1 MINVIKTALDGVVII
16 EPKVFGDARG
26 YFFESFSE
34 RDFNESM
41 TPILG
46 HGIKFVQDN
55 ESMSSYGVMRGLH
68 FQTMPYTQSKL
79 VRCVK
84 GAVLDVAVDIRKGS
98 PTYGQHVACL
108 LCAHDEE
115 GKTIAKKYHDLL
127 DHLPLRETGEGLQF
141 FVPRGFAHG
150 FAVLSET
157 AVFQYKC
164 DNFYAPANDG
174 GVSIVDDSLGIDW
187 KIPVEKALLSEKD
200 TKHDLLKDFDS
211 PFSIDMNLYPEFE

>member
-1 MINVIKTALDGVVII
+1 MIEVIQTDIDGVLII

-26 YFFESFSE
+26 YFLESFNAKE
-34 RDFNESM
+34 FADKTGLN
-41 TPILG
+41 IN
-46 HGIKFVQDN
+46 FVQDN

-68 FQTMPYTQSKL
+68 FQRPPFTQSKL

-98 PTYGQHVACL
+98 PTYGKHVAVEL
-108 LCAHDEE
+108 TEE
-115 GKTIAKKYHDLL
+115 NH
-127 DHLPLRETGEGLQF
+127 RQF

-164 DNFYAPANDG
+164 DNFYAPQADG
-174 GVSIVDDSLGIDW
+174 GISILDDSLGIDW
-187 KIPVEKALLSEKD
+187 KIPTKKALLSDKD
-200 TKHDLLKDFDS
+200 TKHALLKDFDS
-211 PFSIDMNLYPEFE
+211 PFDINVNLY

>member
-34 RDFNESM
+34 RDFNEAM

-98 PTYGQHVACL
+98 PTYGQHVAVELTEDNHC
-108 LCAHDEE
+108 
-115 GKTIAKKYHDLL
+115 
-127 DHLPLRETGEGLQF
+127 QF

-187 KIPVEKALLSEKD
+187 RIPVEKALLSEKD
-200 TKHDLLKDFDS
+200 TKHALLNDFDS